1 MLIQQQTW
9 LRQMDAILTPPAE
22 GYGEESAWEAQW
34 HLWAMVRWLAC
45 QSLDHQVF
53 AQHVATWVMNM
64 GSQMF
69 ACFLTPALPRTNND
83 LERFFR
89 HAKGA
94 YRRMTGRRNGND
106 YILRLGRYAVFHEE
120 QEAQKQV
127 LDHFRR
133 VPYGQFRAER
143 DAWRVSLAPGRQRQR
158 FRRQP
163 QVYLQA

>member
-1 MLIQQQTW
+1 MLKQQHTW
-9 LRQMDAILTPPAE
+9 LCQIAPILTPPE
-22 GYGEESAWEAQW
+22 QGHGEETAWEAHW
-34 HLWAMVRWLAC
+34 HLWGVVQDVARHDPA
-45 QSLDHQVF
+45 F
-53 AQHVATWVMNM
+53 GQHLATWVRNL
-64 GSQMF
+64 GHHLF
-69 ACFLTPALPRTNND
+69 ACFLTPLLPATNNA

-94 YRRMTGRRNGND
+94 YRRMTGRRNWND